1 MPMGVR
7 GKPLRVRVYDF
18 RRPDKFSKDQMR
30 TVEMLYGHVARL
42 CTTYFSGYLR
52 GTVQFNVLSV
62 EQSTYGEFLSTVST
76 PSIIGIVGLP
86 PLKGKILLVT
96 DPIIAFAMLDRL
108 LGGSGGVPERVRP
121 LTEIEQT
128 VMQRVLT
135 GLLANL
141 ADGWRGIVDLTPSLD
156 SMESNP
162 LFAQV
167 VAPNEM
173 VLTVTLEV
181 RLGAQRGQVYFCMPY
196 LLLEPV
202 LPKLSPQQWLLVQQ
216 GATAATGEESERQL
230 ELEVGEVP
238 VELSVTLGSTRLTLR
253 ELLTLEV
260 GDVLRLQAPVKG
272 ELTVQVEGICRF
284 RGRPGTLHRHLA
296 VRVTAV
302 QEEEEEV
309 EAGG

>member
-1 MPMGVR
+1 MALPLSSG

-52 GTVQFNVLSV
+52 GTVQFSVQSV
-62 EQSTYGEFLSTVST
+62 EQSTYGEFMTTVHA
-76 PSIIGIVGLP
+76 PGIIGIIGLS
-86 PLKGKILLVT
+86 PLKGKALQVI
-96 DPIIAFAMLDRL
+96 DPVIAFAMLDRL
-108 LGGSGGVPERVRP
+108 FGGSGGAPERVRP

-128 VMQRVLT
+128 VMQRVMSGFLM
-135 GLLANL
+135 NL
-141 ADGWRGIVDLTPSLD
+141 AEGWRGIVELTPSLD
-156 SMESNP
+156 SMEANP

-173 VLTVTLEV
+173 VLTVTIEV
-181 RLGAQRGQVYFCMPY
+181 RLAEQRGTVSYCLPY

-216 GATAATGEESERQL
+216 GETAAAEENERQL
-230 ELEVGEVP
+230 ELEVEEVA
-238 VELSVTLGSTRLTLR
+238 VDLSVSLGSAQLTLR
-253 ELLTLEV
+253 ELLTLET
-260 GDVLRLQAPVKG
+260 GDVVRLMAPVKD
-272 ELTVQVEGICRF
+272 ELTVSVEDVPRF
-284 RGRPGTLHRHLA
+284 RGRPGTVGRRLA

-302 QEEEEEV
+302 QEEDS
-309 EAGG
+309 ANG